1 MTDTLS
7 LLLKSLRIFGE
18 TMSTHNKM
26 KSQLGDEEKMLLE
39 GKCHTIMGIC
49 QNPDLLIPTKK
60 LVRKK

>member
-1 MTDTLS
+1 MMDMLS

-26 KSQLGDEEKMLLE
+26 KSQLGDEEKMFHE

-49 QNPDLLIPTKK
+49 
-60 LVRKK
+60 